1 MVHNECVA
9 PALTDLEW
17 IHRLPKAEVHLHLE
31 GCVDAA
37 VVAVAAERHGATSP
51 LPLDEGRPVL
61 GGLAELLA
69 YLDWSCALITEPDEL
84 ATIAYESA
92 RRSSVSGTRHIDVIA
107 NPTHWPGFADRLGL
121 MLDALD
127 DGFRNAEADGFAT
140 ATLCLSLKR
149 QQSATE
155 ALHFVDWMIERRH
168 RRVGALS
175 IDGNEAAGSHNERF
189 AEAFG
194 RAGAAGLRRCAHAG
208 ESSGAD
214 GVREAIELLGAER
227 IDHGIRALEDPAVVA
242 ELVRRS
248 IPLDICPSSNVILGV
263 VPSLAEHWRPP
274 GWPSPSTPMTRCSTA
289 SIWPASTPGARRRS
303 GGTARCSLASRAPRS
318 TRASPTTTAGTNCT
332 ASLRTSW
339 PRTLEWTFPRPGA
352 KPEVHTVRL
361 DVTTVCTH
369 CLIGNVACARSVAP
383 NRGAWRVILSLE
395 AFAARPRRHPR
406 RGSWHSAPERV
417 GHRTSNSPG
426 GAPLDSRG
434 RGGSGGV
441 ALH

>member
-263 VPSLAEHWRPP
+263 VPSLAEHPVVPLAAAGVAFSLNTDDPLLYGIDLAGEYARSAAAF
-274 GWPSPSTPMTRCSTA
+274 GWDR
-289 SIWPASTPGARRRS
+289 
-303 GGTARCSLASRAPRS
+303 RCSLASRAPRS
-318 TRASPTTTAGTNCT
+318 TRA
-332 ASLRTSW
+332 
-339 PRTLEWTFPRPGA
+339 
-352 KPEVHTVRL
+352 
-361 DVTTVCTH
+361 
-369 CLIGNVACARSVAP
+369 
-383 NRGAWRVILSLE
+383 
-395 AFAARPRRHPR
+395 FADDDRRH
-406 RGSWHSAPERV
+406 E
-417 GHRTSNSPG
+417 
-426 GAPLDSRG
+426 
-434 RGGSGGV
+434 
-441 ALH
+441 LHGELEDFLATNA